1 MASRTPTWMNRPH
14 TLTSRLAS
22 AALQLAGWQA
32 VLAPPPSPRVV
43 AVAAPHT
50 ANADFWP
57 GIFWRW
63 ATRSPAR
70 WVGKHTLFRPPL
82 GGLLRW
88 WGGLPVDRRRAGGNF
103 VDAVVQII
111 RESDEIMLTIAPE
124 GTRARAEHW
133 KSGFYYMALE
143 AEVPIAV
150 TVIDW
155 GHKRFGI
162 VGYVQPTGD
171 IEADFAAIRELLRGV
186 QGHTPQNMT
195 PVIPK
200 PAQP

>member
-1 MASRTPTWMNRPH
+1 M
-14 TLTSRLAS
+14 
-22 AALQLAGWQA
+22 
-32 VLAPPPSPRVV
+32 
-43 AVAAPHT
+43 
-50 ANADFWP
+50 
-57 GIFWRW
+57 
-63 ATRSPAR
+63 
-70 WVGKHTLFRPPL
+70 
-82 GGLLRW
+82 
-88 WGGLPVDRRRAGGNF
+88 
-103 VDAVVQII
+103 VQII